1 MNSFNLDE
9 TRSGKVLRLM
19 AGYDV
24 VVIGAGLGGLTAGA
38 ILARAG
44 RKVLVIE
51 RSNSVGGAASS
62 YKVGDLFVEGSLH
75 ETSDPHDP
83 RDPKHAALTR
93 AGVLE
98 TVSWIPGG
106 ALYEARGGPLDR
118 PFVLPDNFAA
128 ARRTLVD
135 RFPQARSGID
145 RLLGEMESITTAMGV
160 LARGGGAL
168 RNPRQSLGALI
179 KLVPAIRDW
188 RLSLSQKLDGVFGD
202 NEAVKCALA
211 ANLSYYHD
219 DPATLWWVFFA
230 AAQGGYLSSGGRYV
244 RGGSQRLSSAL
255 ARAIRTAGGEVM
267 VRRVVSGIGLNA
279 QGHAASVTHTARDG
293 GDPQT
298 VASARIVSNAAPATL
313 ATLMPAAAANR
324 LARSY
329 LQRQPSISLFALT
342 LGLSRPPREFG
353 VASYS
358 TQLLPPWLTRL
369 SDYAQGTAL
378 MADEPGD
385 RMPPLAIVDYAAIDS
400 GVPAPPYVLSIF
412 GPDRLSN
419 WDGSDVEGYRDKRA
433 QWQDA
438 MVRYLDGHYPGLA
451 GAVTASSF
459 NTALSVRQYLNAPEG
474 AVYGFAPSPPRSIWR
489 TPSRSPRTVISGLY
503 LASAYAGF
511 GGYTGVVQSAGACAD
526 MILREK

>member
-1 MNSFNLDE
+1 
-9 TRSGKVLRLM
+9 M

-24 VVIGAGLGGLTAGA
+24 VVVGAGLGGLTAGA

-75 ETSDPHDP
+75 ETSAPHDP
-83 RDPKHAALTR
+83 RDPKHDVLTR
-93 AGVLE
+93 AGVLDAV
-98 TVSWIPGG
+98 TWIPGG

-118 PFVLPDNFAA
+118 PFVLPDNFTA
-128 ARRTLVD
+128 ARQALTE
-135 RFPQARSGID
+135 RFPEARAGID
-145 RLLGEMESITTAMGV
+145 RLLGEMEEIATATDA
-160 LARGGGAL
+160 LTRGREAFPG
-168 RNPRQSLGALI
+168 
-179 KLVPAIRDW
+179 DW
-188 RLSLSQKLDGVFGD
+188 GLSLSQKLDGVFGD

-219 DPATLWWVFFA
+219 DPATLWWIHFA
-230 AAQGGYLSSGGRYV
+230 ATQGSYLLNGCRYV

-255 ARAIRTAGGEVM
+255 ARAIKAAGGDVI
-267 VRRVVSGIGLNA
+267 VRRVVTGVALDG
-279 QGHAASVTHTARDG
+279 QGHAAGVTHTARDG
-293 GDPQT
+293 SDPQT
-298 VASARIVSNAAPATL
+298 VASPRIVSNAAPATL
-313 ATLMPAAAANR
+313 ATLMPSAAADQ
-324 LARSY
+324 LTTSY
-329 LQRQPSISLFALT
+329 RQWPSSISLFSVT

-358 TQLLPPWLTRL
+358 TQLLPPWMTHL
-369 SDYAQGTAL
+369 SDYAQGTSL
-378 MADEPGD
+378 MAGEPAD
-385 RMPPLAIVDYAAIDS
+385 RMPPLAIVDYTAIDS

-419 WDGSDVEGYRDKRA
+419 WDGLNVDGYRDKRA
-433 QWQDA
+433 RWQDA

-451 GAVTASSF
+451 GAVTATSF

-474 AVYGFAPSPPRSIWR
+474 AVYGFAPSPPASIR
-489 TPSRSPRTVISGLY
+489 PTPDRSPRTVIPGVY

-526 MILREK
+526 MILREI